1 MAASPAPTA
10 AAPAAV
16 DAPPAGLG
24 AVAAADTASAAHAAE
39 AADVPPPLETAATAA
54 AATDPTSSAAAA
66 AAAAG
71 GPPKR
76 MPSALKRR
84 RHRSGII
91 ASDAARFKAAMA
103 AEGLLDSSATAAG
116 EPAAA
121 GNPGSGTATRPP
133 TATVARRHKSGIAV
147 GSAAGAPGGGEVPSA
162 AEGEDRARAATGVS
176 RRKSTARSKDQT
188 VEVARV
194 PPCESLEELLS
205 YKSGAVIFSQFLSS
219 IGVSD
224 DPIVFWFAC
233 KEYREKASLDRD
245 IRRIEARRIYDTFLR
260 PGALNLI
267 KVKDVA
273 LVARMESQ
281 LLWPSLLIFD
291 QVAQEVLATLQEEV
305 YPIFLKSQLYDVVT
319 DPVRTPAD
327 GALLGAPRCLTQ
339 RPPCALRC
347 VCGGCTEPAAQ
358 AVHLA
363 QRAEPPPHAVREPQ
377 AHHDRRRARQGV
389 ARGRGRAGRA
399 DHAGR
404 DHHRAR
410 PVPADAPPHPERAR
424 RDRPRGPAR
433 AGAARAARQ
442 GHAAARGP
450 RRRARLGDPDPA
462 VDHHHVVLAAG
473 LHSRRGLGHAVV
485 GGGAAH
491 AAEWAPAVQHRHCA
505 PGVAELGV
513 VGVGVGDGQAHQHR
527 APGERG
533 HRGHHPVVR
542 GHGGGERRHAA
553 QREHRHGDGP
563 LGARGLALRP
573 AAAAADPADGPLPP
587 PLCAAGCRL

>member
-39 AADVPPPLETAATAA
+39 AADVPPPLETAAATTTASS
-54 AATDPTSSAAAA
+54 SSAAAA
-66 AAAAG
+66 SAAG

-116 EPAAA
+116 EPVAS
-121 GNPGSGTATRPP
+121 GNHSGSAETRPP

-147 GSAAGAPGGGEVPSA
+147 GIATSTATGGEVPSA
-162 AEGEDRARAATGVS
+162 AEGEDRARAAAGVS

-205 YKSGAVIFSQFLSS
+205 YKSGAVIFSQFLNS
-219 IGVSD
+219 IGLSD

-267 KVKDVA
+267 KIKDVA
-273 LVARMESQ
+273 VVARMESQ
-281 LLWPSLLIFD
+281 LLWPSLVIFD
-291 QVAQEVLATLQEEV
+291 QVAQEVLTTLQEEV
-305 YPIFLKSQLYDVVT
+305 YPIFLKSKLYEVIT

-327 GALLGAPRCLTQ
+327 TALVDAARAAVPHATNAFSVDCM
-339 RPPCALRC
+339 C
-347 VCGGCTEPAAQ
+347 VYTELAAQ
-358 AVHLA
+358 AVHVA
-363 QRAEPPPHAVREPQ
+363 QRAEPAPRAVHEPQ

-389 ARGRGRAGRA
+389 ARGHDRAARA

-404 DHHRAR
+404 DHQRAR
-410 PVPADAPPHPERAR
+410 PVPADAPSHPERAR
-424 RDRPRGPAR
+424 RDGPSGPTG
-433 AGAARAARQ
+433 AGSARAAGQ

-450 RRRARLGDPDPA
+450 RRRARLGDPDSA
-462 VDHHHVVLAAG
+462 VDHRHVVLEAG
-473 LHSRRGLGHAVV
+473 LDGGRGLGHAVV

-491 AAEWAPAVQHRHCA
+491 AAKWAPAVQHRHRA
-505 PGVAELGV
+505 PCVAELGV
-513 VGVGVGDGQAHQHR
+513 VGVGDDDGEAHQHCAAR
-527 APGERG
+527 ERWY
-533 HRGHHPVVR
+533 RRHHPIVR
-542 GHGGGERRHAA
+542 GHGGGERWHAA
-553 QREHRHGDGP
+553 
-563 LGARGLALRP
+563 
-573 AAAAADPADGPLPP
+573 
-587 PLCAAGCRL
+587 